1 MHVLMTADTLGGVW
15 TYVRELATELVRRHV
30 RVTLVSFGEIPT
42 LEQTAWMDSL
52 RLLDYRPTGFKL
64 EWMQECDE
72 DLAASAEYLRMVVA
86 EVKPD
91 LLHFNQYF
99 YGALDFE
106 QPTIVVAHSDVVSW
120 WQSVHKM
127 DPPESPWI
135 RNYRRIVSR
144 GLAGADAVVAP
155 SFASLAQLESN
166 FVRPHRTQV
175 IYNGRNPALFNA
187 HRDKENYATSVG
199 RVWDL
204 GKNAALLTKI
214 ETPWPIY
221 VAGDNTN
228 PDLAVRPTALHVG
241 EGRVVFK
248 GVMTE
253 HQLRALYADASLYI
267 ATSQYEPFGLAPLEA
282 ALSRCAI
289 LASDIPTFR
298 EIWGENAVYFGN
310 NDRACLE
317 AALFQLCADPTAIK
331 AYGELALTHARQHY
345 ASSRMT
351 EDYLQL
357 YRSLMPAGVV
367 AA

>member
-15 TYVRELATELVRRHV
+15 TYVRELATELVRRRV

-42 LEQTAWMDSL
+42 VEQSAWMDGL
-52 RLLDYRPTGFKL
+52 ELLDFRPTGFKL
-64 EWMQECDE
+64 EWMQECDD
-72 DLAASAEYLRMVVA
+72 DLAASAGYLSMVVD

-99 YGALDFE
+99 YGALDFA
-106 QPTIVVAHSDVVSW
+106 QPAMVVAHSDVVSW
-120 WQSVHKM
+120 WQSVHRT
-127 DPPESPWI
+127 DPPESAWI

-144 GLAGADAVVAP
+144 GLAGADLVVAP
-155 SFASLAQLESN
+155 SHSSLAQLEAN
-166 FVRPHRTQV
+166 FVRPHRTHV
-175 IYNGRNPALFNA
+175 VYNGRNPALFNPHQQKDA
-187 HRDKENYATSVG
+187 YAVSVG
-199 RVWDL
+199 RLWDL

-214 ETPWPIY
+214 ETPWPIF

-228 PDLAVRPTALHVG
+228 PDLAVKPTALHVG

-253 HQLRALYADASLYI
+253 HQLRVLYGGASIYI

-298 EIWGENAVYFGN
+298 EIWADQAVYFRN
-310 NDRACLE
+310 NDRQSLE
-317 AALFQLCADPTAIK
+317 AELFRLCADAHQIK
-331 AYGELALTHARQHY
+331 ECGDRALTHARRHY
-345 ASSRMT
+345 TSARMA
-351 EDYLQL
+351 EDYIAV
-357 YRSLMPAGVV
+357 YRSLIPSGVM

>member
-15 TYVRELATELVRRHV
+15 TYVRELASELVRRRV

-42 LEQTAWMDSL
+42 LEQTAWMDTL
-52 RLLDYRPTGFKL
+52 DLLDHRPTGFKL
-64 EWMQECDE
+64 EWMQECDD

-86 EVKPD
+86 EVEPD

-99 YGALDFE
+99 YGALDFD
-106 QPTIVVAHSDVVSW
+106 QPSIVVAHSDVVSW
-120 WQSVHKM
+120 WHSVHKT
-127 DPPESPWI
+127 DPPESAWI

-166 FVRPHRTQV
+166 FVRPHRTEV
-175 IYNGRNPALFNA
+175 IHNGRNPALFQP
-187 HRDKENYATSVG
+187 HVDKDAYAASVG

-228 PDLAVRPTALHVG
+228 PDLAVKPTALHLG
-241 EGRVVFK
+241 DGRVVFK

-253 HQLRALYADASLYI
+253 NQLRALYAGASIYI

-298 EIWGENAVYFGN
+298 EIWGDNVVYFRN
-310 NDRACLE
+310 NDRDSLE
-317 AALFQLCADPTAIK
+317 SALFRLCSDRTKIK
-331 AYGELALTHARQHY
+331 EYGDRAFAHARRDYTSASMTNHY
-345 ASSRMT
+345 LS
-351 EDYLQL
+351 L
-357 YRSLMPAGVV
+357 YQSLIPAGVV

>member
-15 TYVRELATELVRRHV
+15 TYVRELTTELVRRRV

-42 LEQTAWMDSL
+42 LEQTAWMDAL
-52 RLLDYRPTGFKL
+52 DLLDHRPTGFKL
-64 EWMQECDE
+64 EWMQECDD
-72 DLAASAEYLRMVVA
+72 DLAASAEYLRMVVS
-86 EVKPD
+86 EVQPD

-99 YGALDFE
+99 YGALDFD
-106 QPTIVVAHSDVVSW
+106 QPAIVVAHSDVVSW
-120 WQSVHKM
+120 WQSVHKT

-144 GLAGADAVVAP
+144 GLASADAVVAP

-175 IYNGRNPALFNA
+175 IHNGRNPALFNP
-187 HRDKENYATSVG
+187 HQDKDGYATSVG

-221 VAGDNTN
+221 VAGDNAN
-228 PDLAVRPTALHVG
+228 PDLAVKPTALHVG
-241 EGRVVFK
+241 DGRVVFK

-253 HQLRALYADASLYI
+253 NQLRALYARASIYI

-289 LASDIPTFR
+289 LASDIPSFR
-298 EIWGENAVYFGN
+298 EVWGDDVVYFRS
-310 NDRACLE
+310 NDRKSLE
-317 AALFQLCADPTAIK
+317 AELFRLCADPAHLK
-331 AYGELALTHARQHY
+331 KYGDLALARARRDY
-345 ASSRMT
+345 TSVRMA
-351 EDYLQL
+351 EEYLAL
-357 YRSLMPAGVV
+357 YRSLIPAGVV

>member
-15 TYVRELATELVRRHV
+15 TYVRELATELVRRSV

-42 LEQTAWMDSL
+42 LEQTQWIDALD
-52 RLLDYRPTGFKL
+52 LLDYRPTGFKL
-64 EWMQECDE
+64 EWMQEFDD
-72 DLAASAEYLRMVVA
+72 DLAASAEYVRMVID
-86 EVKPD
+86 EVQPD

-106 QPTIVVAHSDVVSW
+106 RPAIVVAHSDVVSW
-120 WQSVHKM
+120 WQAVHRT
-127 DPPESPWI
+127 DPPESSWI
-135 RNYRRIVSR
+135 RNYRRIVSC
-144 GLAGADAVVAP
+144 GLAGADVVVVP
-155 SFASLAQLESN
+155 SFASLGELETN
-166 FVRPHRTQV
+166 FVRPHRAQV
-175 IYNGRNPALFNA
+175 IHNGRNPALFNP
-187 HRDKENYATSVG
+187 HQTKENYAASVG

-228 PDLAVRPTALHVG
+228 PDLTVKPTALHIG
-241 EGRVVFK
+241 EGRVVFR

-253 HQLRALYADASLYI
+253 HQLRSLYAGASIYI

-298 EIWGENAVYFGN
+298 EIWGDNAIYFRN
-310 NDRACLE
+310 NDRESLE
-317 AALFQLCADPTAIK
+317 ASLFGLCADPAEIK
-331 AYGELALTHARQHY
+331 ALGTRALAHARRHYSSTRMADEYLALYQ
-345 ASSRMT
+345 SMI
-351 EDYLQL
+351 
-357 YRSLMPAGVV
+357 PAGVV

>member
-1 MHVLMTADTLGGVW
+1 MHVVMTADTLGGVW
-15 TYVRELATELVRRHV
+15 TYVRELATELVRRRV
-30 RVTLVSFGEIPT
+30 RVTLVSFGEIPM

-52 RLLDYRPTGFKL
+52 DLLDYRPTGFKL
-64 EWMQECDE
+64 EWMQECDD
-72 DLAASAEYLRMVVA
+72 DLAASAEYLRMVVT
-86 EVKPD
+86 EVQPD
-91 LLHFNQYF
+91 VLHLNQYF
-99 YGALDFE
+99 YGALDFT
-106 QPTIVVAHSDVVSW
+106 QPAIVVGHSDVVSW
-120 WQSVHKM
+120 WQAVHKS

-155 SFASLAQLESN
+155 SFAALAQLESN

-175 IYNGRNPALFNA
+175 IYNGRNPVLFNG
-187 HRDKENYATSVG
+187 HQQKESYVASVG

-228 PDLAVRPTALHVG
+228 PDLTVKPTALHIG
-241 EGRVVFK
+241 EGRVIFK

-253 HQLRALYADASLYI
+253 HQLRNLYAGASIYI

-289 LASDIPTFR
+289 LASDIPTLR
-298 EIWGENAVYFGN
+298 EIWGDNAIYFRN
-310 NDRACLE
+310 NDRESLE
-317 AALFQLCADPTAIK
+317 AALFGLCASPIEIK
-331 AYGELALTHARQHY
+331 DRGDRAQAHARRNY
-345 ASSRMT
+345 SSARMAD
-351 EDYLQL
+351 EYLSL
-357 YRSLMPAGVV
+357 YRSLVPAGVI

>member
-15 TYVRELATELVRRHV
+15 TYARELATELVRRRV

-42 LEQTAWMDSL
+42 IEQTAWMDAL
-52 RLLDYRPTGFKL
+52 DLLDYRPTGFKL
-64 EWMQECDE
+64 EWMQECDD
-72 DLAASAEYLRMVVA
+72 DLAASSEYLRMVIA
-86 EVKPD
+86 EVQPD

-99 YGALDFE
+99 YGVLDLD

-120 WQSVHKM
+120 WQSVHKT

-155 SFASLAQLESN
+155 SFTSLGQLESS

-175 IYNGRNPALFNA
+175 IHNGRSPALFNP
-187 HRDKENYATSVG
+187 HQDKDTYAVSVG

-221 VAGDNTN
+221 VAGENHN
-228 PDLAVRPTALHVG
+228 PDLAVKPTALHVG

-253 HQLRALYADASLYI
+253 HQLRSLYAGASIYI

-289 LASDIPTFR
+289 LASDIPAFR
-298 EIWGENAVYFGN
+298 EIWSDSAVYFRN
-310 NDRACLE
+310 NDRKSLE
-317 AALFQLCADPTAIK
+317 AALFGLCAEPAEIK
-331 AYGELALTHARQHY
+331 RFADRALAHARRNY
-345 ASSRMT
+345 SSTRVT
-351 EDYLQL
+351 EDYLAL
-357 YRSLMPAGVV
+357 YQSLVPAGVI

>member
-15 TYVRELATELVRRHV
+15 TYVRELASELVRRGV

-42 LEQTAWMDSL
+42 LEQSAWMDGL
-52 RLLDYRPTGFKL
+52 DLLDFRPTGIKL
-64 EWMQECDE
+64 EWMQECDD
-72 DLAASAEYLRMVVA
+72 DLAASAGYLRMVVD
-86 EVKPD
+86 EVSPD

-99 YGALDFE
+99 YGALDFA
-106 QPTIVVAHSDVVSW
+106 QPAIVVAHSDVVSW
-120 WQSVHKM
+120 WQSVHRT
-127 DPPESPWI
+127 DPPESAWI

-144 GLAGADAVVAP
+144 GLAGADLVVAP
-155 SFASLAQLESN
+155 SHSSLARLEAN
-166 FVRPHRTQV
+166 FVRPHRTHV
-175 IYNGRNPALFNA
+175 VHNGRSPALFNPHHQKDA
-187 HRDKENYATSVG
+187 YAASVG

-228 PDLAVRPTALHVG
+228 PDLAVKPTALHVG

-253 HQLRALYADASLYI
+253 HQLRALYAGASIYI

-289 LASDIPTFR
+289 LASDIPSFR
-298 EIWGENAVYFGN
+298 EIWADHAVYFRN
-310 NDRACLE
+310 SDRRSLE
-317 AALFQLCADPTAIK
+317 AELFRLCADAQHTK
-331 AYGELALTHARQHY
+331 EWGDRALTHARRHY
-345 ASSRMT
+345 TSARMA
-351 EDYLQL
+351 EDYMAL
-357 YRSLMPAGVV
+357 YRSLIPSGVM

>member
-15 TYVRELATELVRRHV
+15 TYVRELATELVRRRV

-42 LEQTAWMDSL
+42 LEQTAWMDAL
-52 RLLDYRPTGFKL
+52 ELLDHRPTGFKL
-64 EWMQECDE
+64 EWMQECDD
-72 DLAASAEYLRMVVA
+72 DLAASAEYLRMVVD
-86 EVKPD
+86 EVRPD
-91 LLHFNQYF
+91 LLHLNQFF
-99 YGALDFE
+99 YGALDFA
-106 QPTIVVAHSDVVSW
+106 QPTILVAHSDVVSW
-120 WQSVHKM
+120 WQSVHTV
-127 DPPESPWI
+127 DPPESQWI
-135 RNYRRIVSR
+135 RNYRRIVAR
-144 GLAGADAVVAP
+144 GLAGADVVIAP
-155 SFASLAQLESN
+155 SSASLAQLEAN

-175 IYNGRNPALFNA
+175 IHNGRSPALFQP
-187 HRDKENYATSVG
+187 HQDKDAYAVSVG

-204 GKNAALLTKI
+204 GKNAALLTQI

-228 PDLAVRPTALHVG
+228 PDLAVKPTALHVG

-253 HQLRALYADASLYI
+253 TQLRSLYAGAAIYI

-298 EIWGENAVYFGN
+298 EVWGDNAIYFRN
-310 NDRACLE
+310 NDRKSLE
-317 AALFQLCADPTAIK
+317 AALFRLCADPAAIK
-331 AYGELALTHARQHY
+331 QYADCALAHARRSY
-345 ASSRMT
+345 TSSRMT
-351 EDYLQL
+351 ESYLSL
-357 YRSLMPAGVV
+357 YRSLIPSGVV